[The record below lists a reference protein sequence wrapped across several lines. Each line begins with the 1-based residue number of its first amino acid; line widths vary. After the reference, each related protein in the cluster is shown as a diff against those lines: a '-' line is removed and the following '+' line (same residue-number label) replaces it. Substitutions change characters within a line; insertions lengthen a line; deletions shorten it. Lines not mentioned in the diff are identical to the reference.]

1 MRVSS
6 AALRRAAVLVAVGLA
21 VAVTCTLLGRWQW
34 HRHVVRDALIAT
46 VEANWA
52 APAVPLASLVPAVD
66 DEPRAADEWRSVAV
80 TGHYLAGSAVLLRNR
95 PVNGTPAYHVLVP
108 FQVDGSDGDGAAD
121 GGTVLVVD
129 RGWVPVGN
137 DAQAADDVP
146 APPPGSVELVV
157 RLRMPEAPSD
167 RSAPAGQVQA
177 IDPAQVLAAGG
188 VSAGATAYRWYAG
201 LASESP
207 APATALG
214 TLASP
219 STDPGPHL
227 SYAVQWWVFAVAGLA
242 ALGWMARREIVDD
255 LAGRVPVRAAPAGE
269 SSGAG
274 SSGTARPAPVVPP
287 GGLPLP
293 DEPLAPPSGGTMRP
307 PIPRPPRRP
316 RGRDELAEDALLDA
330 QLREPR

>member
-1 MRVSS
+1 MRVSP
-6 AALRRAAVLVAVGLA
+6 AAVRRAAVLVAVGLA

-108 FQVDGSDGDGAAD
+108 FQVDGTD
-121 GGTVLVVD
+121 GGAVLVVD

-137 DAQAADDVP
+137 DAQGADDVP
-146 APPPGSVELVV
+146 APPSGNVDLVV

-177 IDPAQVLAAGG
+177 IAPAQVLAAGAVPPG
-188 VSAGATAYRWYAG
+188 TAGYRWYAG
-201 LASESP
+201 LVSESP
-207 APATALG
+207 APAVGLG

-227 SYAVQWWVFAVAGLA
+227 SYAVQWWVFALAGLA
-242 ALGWMARREIVDD
+242 AFCWMARREIVDD
-255 LAGRVPVRAAPAGE
+255 LAGRAPAGATPGV
-269 SSGAG
+269 S
-274 SSGTARPAPVVPP
+274 ARPAPVVLP
-287 GGLPLP
+287 GDVPLP
-293 DEPLAPPSGGTMRP
+293 DEPLAPPARGAMRP

-316 RGRDELAEDALLDA
+316 RGRDELAEDAEIDTQITA
-330 QLREPR
+330 SGS